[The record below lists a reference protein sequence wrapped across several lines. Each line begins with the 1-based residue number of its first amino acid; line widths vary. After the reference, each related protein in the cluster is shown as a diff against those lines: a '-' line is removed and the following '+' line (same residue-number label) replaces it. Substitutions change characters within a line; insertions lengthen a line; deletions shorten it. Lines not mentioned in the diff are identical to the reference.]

1 MDVLAFALV
10 TNAAAGITGA
20 PITHEEV
27 IEAGREAGQRLGD
40 LIEAIVGRIRP

>member
-1 MDVLAFALV
+1 MAVLAFALV

-27 IEAGREAGQRLGD
+27 IETGRAAGEKLGD
-40 LIEAIVGRIRP
+40 LIAAIVGRI